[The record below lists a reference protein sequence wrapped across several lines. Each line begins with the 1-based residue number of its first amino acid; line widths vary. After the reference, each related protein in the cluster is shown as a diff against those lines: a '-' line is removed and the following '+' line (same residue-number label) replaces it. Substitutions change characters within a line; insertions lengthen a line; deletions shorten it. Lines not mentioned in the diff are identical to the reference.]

1 MLMMMMMIWRLPS
14 YAGSAAIHN
23 RRLETSSLLPVTKL
37 ARVDDGGVSRL
48 TCPTLHPLAVTN
60 QLSALLPQLPFI
72 AATKLPRSLEASRE
86 RTR

>member
-23 RRLETSSLLPVTKL
+23 RQLETSLLPVTKL

-60 QLSALLPQLPFI
+60 QLSVLLPQLPFI
-72 AATKLPRSLEASRE
+72 TATKLPRSLEASRE